1 MALSLARSP
10 HPAPA
15 AAALSPPR
23 IQGRISQYAPLL
35 HSPRRPYPGL
45 RLCLP
50 AAAVAA
56 SSPPDAQAAEPAAEG
71 DEELGETRRKLF
83 VGNMPFTFSAAET
96 EKLFAECGVVK
107 DVEVIKMKDGRKRGF
122 AFVTMATAEEAAAVV
137 EKFDGHDINGRVIKV
152 EFSKSF
158 RKPAPPSSPDTIVAK
173 YKLYVSNLAWKARSA
188 DLKEFFSQFN
198 PVSANIVFD
207 DRKSAG
213 YGFVSFGTK
222 EEAEAALSELNGKE
236 LMERPVILR
245 WREDKETVKAD
256 GEVEGVKVDDQA
268 EGVVVGESGEVEGE
282 DKQE

>member
-10 HPAPA
+10 HPAA
-15 AAALSPPR
+15 AAPSLPR
-23 IQGRISQYAPLL
+23 IPGRISQYVPLL

-45 RLCLP
+45 RLRLP

-56 SSPPDAQAAEPAAEG
+56 SSPPEAPAAEPAAAAEG

-122 AFVTMATAEEAAAVV
+122 AFVTMATAEEAAAAA
-137 EKFDGHDINGRVIKV
+137 EKFDGHDVMGRIIKV

-158 RKPAPPSSPDTIVAK
+158 RKPAPPPSPDTIVAK

-188 DLKEFFSQFN
+188 DLKEFFLQFN
-198 PVSANIVFD
+198 PVSANIVFE

-222 EEAEAALSELNGKE
+222 EEAEAALTELNGKE

-256 GEVEGVKVDDQA
+256 GEVEDVKVNDQA
-268 EGVVVGESGEVEGE
+268 EGVTVDDSGEVEGE